1 MNINDDYFF
10 DNDLVDNDLVDKN
23 KIFNHKKKILSI
35 EQKYIISSIPQIN
48 LNILNDMIKKIS
60 NYILVVKILHS
71 NPDFYSELKCIQI
84 DYFRKPNEVACL
96 ETIWNVEHYE
106 YIESIKNVEFDIFQL
121 IKFATKYNLISY
133 VQSKYI
139 KKMIKEK
146 INLIFESDKSLEN
159 FYIHRPDIKLIVS
172 ETDLKLF
179 FDILDIV
186 IIKINSF
193 SKSNKKITN
202 VLNLSNNIK
211 YTNLIKKIKLNL
223 EKIN

>member
-1 MNINDDYFF
+1 M
-10 DNDLVDNDLVDKN
+10 
-23 KIFNHKKKILSI
+23 
-35 EQKYIISSIPQIN
+35 
-48 LNILNDMIKKIS
+48 
-60 NYILVVKILHS
+60 
-71 NPDFYSELKCIQI
+71 
-84 DYFRKPNEVACL
+84 
-96 ETIWNVEHYE
+96 
-106 YIESIKNVEFDIFQL
+106 
-121 IKFATKYNLISY
+121 
-133 VQSKYI
+133 
-139 KKMIKEK
+139 
-146 INLIFESDKSLEN
+146 EN

>member
-1 MNINDDYFF
+1 MNINDDY
-10 DNDLVDNDLVDKN
+10 LVDNDLHNKN
-23 KIFNHKKKILSI
+23 KILNYQKKILSI
-35 EQKYIISSIPQIN
+35 EQKYIMSSIPQIN

-71 NPDFYSELKCIQI
+71 NPDFYSELKYIQI
-84 DYFRKPNEVACL
+84 DYFRKPDEVVCL

-106 YIESIKNVEFDIFQL
+106 YIESIKNVEFDILQL

-159 FYIHRPDIKLIVS
+159 FYIHRPGIKLIVS

-193 SKSNKKITN
+193 CKSNTKITN
-202 VLNLSNNIK
+202 VLNISNNLK
-211 YTNLIKKIKLNL
+211 YTNLINKIKLNL
-223 EKIN
+223 EKLN